1 MWHHIAPASSSQP
14 HPRPQPDWSPQG
26 ARVPNLLAVASQ
38 RNRVGE
44 KEKRSVRLRGE
55 LMISRNRISE
65 SHRNPAQ
72 TSSLK
77 KVLPGGGSV
86 TQFPGDS
93 APRVR
98 RGAGVHGYSG

>member
-1 MWHHIAPASSSQP
+1 M
-14 HPRPQPDWSPQG
+14 
-26 ARVPNLLAVASQ
+26 PNLLAVASQ